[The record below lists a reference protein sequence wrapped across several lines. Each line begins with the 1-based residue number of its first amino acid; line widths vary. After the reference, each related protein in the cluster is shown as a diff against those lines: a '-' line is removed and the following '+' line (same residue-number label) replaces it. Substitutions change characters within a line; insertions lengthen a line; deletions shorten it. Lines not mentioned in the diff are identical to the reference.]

1 MRRIDIDSLEMRRL
15 LNRVEKPG
23 RYVGGEYGAVSRIA
37 EDDDY
42 AICVV
47 FPDLYEIGMSNQALR
62 ILYKILNDTKG
73 LHAERA
79 FSPELD
85 FDVGLR
91 EFGLKLYSL
100 ENHYEVRDF
109 DLLAITI
116 GYELSFTNYLNFLD
130 ASGIPVERA
139 ERNEEHPLV
148 ILGGPAMTNPV
159 PWADFVDAVFIG
171 ESEGILASSMLTLK
185 HRKEA
190 GFNKR
195 RLKSELNGMDGFWTP
210 DSHVTTLRQI
220 WMGFGKENDEP
231 AAFPVPSIKPIQD
244 HGVVEIMRGCPNKC
258 RFCHAGVFYR
268 PYRQKSPGRIVQEV
282 KFLVDKCG
290 YRTITLSSLSTGDY
304 IGLEALVGYLNKMF
318 RHRRISFS
326 LPSLRVNSVT
336 LPLIASLGAVRK
348 SGLTFA
354 VETPALSG
362 QRRINKEVSAD
373 KVISIL
379 NEAKRE
385 GWRLAKFY
393 FMLGLPG
400 SGDKEEAI
408 AITDY
413 LLHVQKSTGMNI
425 NVNIGTFIPKPHTPY
440 ERASQLTD
448 EQSMSQLM
456 LIRDGVKPNK
466 KINISFHSPFSS
478 FLEGIITRGDKRAGK
493 LCYTAWKNGTLFDAW
508 DDKINK
514 NAWKEAIKTADWDV
528 ERETCQARPIAAEM
542 PWDGIRLRVT
552 HAHLL
557 KENIRSRDTMPT
569 SSCMMQCPDHCGV
582 CGADSHVV
590 NPEDDLADPPAELID
605 ESAPVRRLLLIYSKD
620 GPARYFGHLD
630 LMNTFEKAIQR
641 AGIHLEFS
649 QGYNPKPR
657 IEFAQPLP
665 LGIKSDGEVCS
676 MNLMSGF
683 DSDCQLI
690 NDSINA
696 AMPRGIRICDS
707 FWIKDTREGQK
718 IQRVMSHFW
727 GSDWKITIPDE
738 SIANAHEH
746 FLSLDR
752 NLIRECKKR
761 GILDDIEIRFEEQS
775 WIIRLRAGGSRHHN
789 IKRLLESVLGESP
802 LRMGWEISRIRCLA
816 KGSDEGMKPVSYFS
830 VFSASQ

>member
-1 MRRIDIDSLEMRRL
+1 MRRVDIDSLEMRLL

-42 AICVV
+42 TICVV
-47 FPDLYEIGMSNQALR
+47 FPDLYEIGMSNQALK

-85 FDVGLR
+85 FCDGLR
-91 EFGLKLYSL
+91 EFGLRLYSL
-100 ENHYEVRDF
+100 ENRYEVRDF

-116 GYELSFTNYLNFLD
+116 GYELSFTNYLSFLD
-130 ASGIPVERA
+130 AAEIPILSA
-139 ERNEEHPLV
+139 ERDEAHPLI
-148 ILGGPAMTNPV
+148 ILGGPAMTNPI

-185 HRKEA
+185 NRKEA
-190 GFNKR
+190 GFNKGQ
-195 RLKSELNGMDGFWTP
+195 LKSELKGMDGFWTP
-210 DSHVTTLRQI
+210 DSHVVLRQI
-220 WMGFGKENDEP
+220 WMGFGKENDDP

-268 PYRQKSPGRIVQEV
+268 PYRQKSPRRIVREV
-282 KFLVDKCG
+282 EFLVYKCG
-290 YRTITLSSLSTGDY
+290 YRSITLSSLSTGDY
-304 IGLEALVGYLNKMF
+304 IGLEALVDYLNKMF

-336 LPLIASLGAVRK
+336 LPLIASLGVVRK

-354 VETPALSG
+354 VETPTLTG
-362 QRRINKEVSAD
+362 QQRINKEVSVD
-373 KVISIL
+373 KIVSIL
-379 NEAKRE
+379 NEAKRV

-393 FMLGLPG
+393 FMLGLPE
-400 SGDKEEAI
+400 SGDTEEVM

-413 LLHVQKSTGMNI
+413 LLYVQKSTGMNL

-448 EQSMSQLM
+448 EQSMSQIK
-456 LIRDGVKPNK
+456 LIRDGVKSNK
-466 KINISFHSPFSS
+466 KISISFHSPFSS
-478 FLEGIITRGDKRAGK
+478 LLEGIITRGDKRAGR
-493 LCYTAWKNGTLFDAW
+493 LCYAAWKNGTRFDAW

-514 NAWKEAIKTADWDV
+514 VAWREAIKTADWDV
-528 ERETCQARPIAAEM
+528 ERETCQARPLTAEL
-542 PWDGIRLRVT
+542 PWDGINLKVT
-552 HAHLL
+552 NFHLL
-557 KENIRSRDTMPT
+557 KEGMRSREALPT

-582 CGADSHVV
+582 CDADRHVV
-590 NPEDDLADPPAELID
+590 IPENDLGEIPVEHID
-605 ESAPVRRLLLIYSKD
+605 ESAPIRRLLLIYTKD
-620 GPARYFGHLD
+620 GPARYLGHLD

-665 LGIKSDGEVCS
+665 LGIKSEGEVCS
-676 MNLMSGF
+676 INLIGGF
-683 DSDCQLI
+683 ESDCKLI
-690 NDSINA
+690 NDSINTT
-696 AMPRGIRICDS
+696 MPQGIRICDS
-707 FWIKDTREGQK
+707 FWIKDTLKGQK
-718 IQRVMSHFW
+718 IQRVMNCFW
-727 GSDWKITIPDE
+727 GSDWQVTIRDE
-738 SIANAHEH
+738 SISRSKDC
-746 FLSLDR
+746 FLNLDK
-752 NLIRECKKR
+752 NLIRECKER
-761 GILDDIEIRFEEQS
+761 GILDDIEIRCENQS
-775 WIIRLRAGGSRHHN
+775 WIIRLRAGGTRHHN
-789 IKRLLESVLGESP
+789 IKRLLESVLGKSP
-802 LRMGWEISRIRCLA
+802 LLMGLEISRICCLA
-816 KGSDEGMKPVSYFS
+816 KGADEGMKPVSYFS
-830 VFSASQ
+830 AFAASQ